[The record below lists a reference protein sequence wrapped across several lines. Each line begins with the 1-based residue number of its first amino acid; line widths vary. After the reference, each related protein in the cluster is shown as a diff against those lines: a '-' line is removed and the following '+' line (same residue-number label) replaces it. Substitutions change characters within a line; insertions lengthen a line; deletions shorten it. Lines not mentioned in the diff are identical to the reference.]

1 MDTSVI
7 QSLSNGLDFGS
18 ARMQAISNNLSNVS
32 TPGYRRKDVSFDAL
46 LNSIT
51 GDDDALAQRR
61 TDPRHLSLDSGDASG
76 NPTPNIQDQPGG
88 AMRADGNTVDI
99 DAESSRLAAAEIYYQ
114 GVSQLLQGQFSN
126 MKYVIAGGR

>member
-32 TPGYRRKDVSFDAL
+32 TPGYRRKDVSFESL
-46 LNSIT
+46 LNSIG
-51 GDDDALAQRR
+51 GDDDTLSQRR
-61 TDPRHLSLDSGDASG
+61 TDPRHLSLDDSDALG
-76 NPTPNIQDQPGG
+76 NPSPSIQDQPGG

-99 DAESSRLAAAEIYYQ
+99 DAESSRLAASEIYYQ

>member
-32 TPGYRRKDVSFDAL
+32 TPGYRRKDVSFESL
-46 LNSIT
+46 LNSIG
-51 GDDDALAQRR
+51 GDDDTLSQRR
-61 TDPRHLSLDSGDASG
+61 TDPRHLSLDDSDALG
-76 NPTPNIQDQPGG
+76 NPSPSIQDQTGG

-99 DAESSRLAAAEIYYQ
+99 DAESSRLAASEIYYQ